1 MVHATRIVF
10 FVTRVI
16 LLVLSNTHK
25 NIFPQKYFLINFL
38 ITNTVAATQ
47 LRELRREVRMSAEEA
62 RRRGEEYAM
71 KTMGRTMKAIEM
83 TDEDAAEYGQ
93 LFASVEGEVR

>member
-1 MVHATRIVF
+1 MLLFNSFHYCLINFILARRFKVIVINC
-10 FVTRVI
+10 TQ
-16 LLVLSNTHK
+16 T
-25 NIFPQKYFLINFL
+25 NFL

>member
-1 MVHATRIVF
+1 
-10 FVTRVI
+10 
-16 LLVLSNTHK
+16 
-25 NIFPQKYFLINFL
+25 
-38 ITNTVAATQ
+38 
-47 LRELRREVRMSAEEA
+47 MSAEEA